1 MLNSPFGVE
10 QPMFG
15 SAVQKQSLF
24 GSLLSKTSVGG
35 TNLKIMSTEMM
46 NMSSYNSYIYAEFN
60 ITGNRSYSHHLSW
73 SPGCVKFSLRS
84 SLKR

>member
-10 QPMFG
+10 QPMLG

-46 NMSSYNSYIYAEFN
+46 NMSS
-60 ITGNRSYSHHLSW
+60 
-73 SPGCVKFSLRS
+73 
-84 SLKR
+84 